1 MKKQYNKPQLEC
13 TEVTVGQFLCN
24 SLGGKEDTGDG
35 GTGGI
40 EGAPARTLYV

>member
-1 MKKQYNKPQLEC
+1 MSTLFDTMRKPKVEDDDASDTDTQ
-13 TEVTVGQFLCN
+13 N
-24 SLGGKEDTGDG
+24 DTGEG